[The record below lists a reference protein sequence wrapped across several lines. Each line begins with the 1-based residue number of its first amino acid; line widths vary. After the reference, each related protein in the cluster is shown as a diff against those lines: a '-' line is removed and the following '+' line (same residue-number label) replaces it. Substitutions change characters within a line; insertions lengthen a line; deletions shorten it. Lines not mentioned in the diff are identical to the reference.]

1 MPPCRRDRWSSLP
14 GVTVPLRHDPDGYWI
29 AEAGP
34 GPVLPPLKGDI
45 EVDVVIVGGGF
56 TGLWSAWHI
65 LGNDPDAR
73 VAIIESDRV
82 GHGPSGR
89 NGGFV
94 DALWISFERLVEEY
108 GSEPATE
115 VARASGESVEQIG
128 QFAESEGV
136 DCWFGKAGYLNV
148 STSPAQDFSW
158 RPNRDAME
166 RAGFED
172 LPRELDRIEVSAI
185 CESPAFREGI
195 LYREAATVQ
204 PARLAFGL
212 RDRVAERGALI
223 FEQSP
228 VRRIEDGPGGVTV
241 HCPTGSVRAG
251 RLVLAAG
258 AALAGSGSPLAGRV
272 TLASSHMV
280 ISEPVPDLL
289 DGIGWTGGQA
299 ISDCRS
305 LLNYF
310 RTTPDGRIAFGWGGG
325 RIAAGGRRRGTAE
338 VDPSVIA
345 QVVENAISY
354 FPGLSGR
361 RFDHAWGGPIDASAT
376 HLPQVAAM
384 PSGRTFAAVG
394 YTGNG
399 VGPSQMVGRVLASLA
414 LGLDDRY
421 SNLALVRP
429 ASAMTRVPPE
439 PFRWAGGAV
448 IRSAIE
454 RREAAE
460 MEGRRPNPVASA
472 ISDIPSLIGFHI
484 GR

>member
-1 MPPCRRDRWSSLP
+1 MNEP
-14 GVTVPLRHDPDGYWI
+14 VRHDPHGFWI
-29 AEAGP
+29 AEAGA
-34 GPVLPPLKGDI
+34 GPALPSLRRDL
-45 EVDVVIVGGGF
+45 EADVVIVGGGF
-56 TGLWSAWHI
+56 TGLWTAWHV
-65 LGNDPDAR
+65 LGTDPDAR
-73 VAIIESDRV
+73 VVILESDRF

-89 NGGFV
+89 NGGFA
-94 DALWISFERLVEEY
+94 DALWVSFERLVEEY
-108 GSEPATE
+108 GLGPATE
-115 VARASGESVEQIG
+115 LARASGESVDQIG
-128 QFAESEGV
+128 EFAESEGV
-136 DCWFGKAGYLNV
+136 DCWFRKSGYLNV

-158 RPNRDAME
+158 RPNVEAMA

-172 LPRELDRIEVSAI
+172 LPKELDRSEVERI

-212 RDRVAERGALI
+212 RDRLVGREALM
-223 FEQSP
+223 FEHSP
-228 VRRIEDGPGGVTV
+228 VRRIDDGPDRVTV
-241 HCPTGSVRAG
+241 HTPTGSVRAE
-251 RLVLAAG
+251 RLVMAAG
-258 AALAGSGSPLAGRV
+258 AALAGIGSPLADRV

-289 DGIGWTGGQA
+289 DEIGWTGGQA

-338 VDPSVIA
+338 VDPAVIA
-345 QVVENAISY
+345 QVTENAISY
-354 FPGLSGR
+354 FPGLAGR

-376 HLPQVAAM
+376 HLPQVAVM

-399 VGPSQMVGRVLASLA
+399 VGPSQMVGRTLASLA
-414 LGLDDRY
+414 LGLEDRY
-421 SNLALVRP
+421 SDLAFVRP
-429 ASAMTRVPPE
+429 VSAMTRVPPE

-448 IRSAIE
+448 IRAAIE
-454 RREAAE
+454 SREAAE
-460 MEGRRPNPVASA
+460 MRELRPDPIASA
-472 ISDIPSLIGFHI
+472 ISRIPRLIGFHI